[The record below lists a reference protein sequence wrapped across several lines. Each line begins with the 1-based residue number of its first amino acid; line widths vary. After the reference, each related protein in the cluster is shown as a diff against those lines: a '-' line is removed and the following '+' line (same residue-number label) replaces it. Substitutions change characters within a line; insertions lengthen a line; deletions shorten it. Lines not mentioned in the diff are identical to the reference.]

1 MASCT
6 SETEPMSSASASSAA
21 TASSTSCS
29 AIASGCSTARMA
41 SPIAAAIAE
50 PETGEATQQRYRRQR
65 HRVREADDGRAAA
78 NTARGGRPREVVPS
92 DEMANPRF
100 PVPTE
105 KAAKPTAKSR
115 AVRTELFI
123 TCAKIEIFRH

>member
-6 SETEPMSSASASSAA
+6 SETEPMRSASASSAA

-65 HRVREADDGRAAA
+65 HRVREADDGRATA
-78 NTARGGRPREVVPS
+78 NTARGGS
-92 DEMANPRF
+92 QGGACALAANLWVSGARGCRGWQGL
-100 PVPTE
+100 
-105 KAAKPTAKSR
+105 AHWLR
-115 AVRTELFI
+115 ADTVCGFG
-123 TCAKIEIFRH
+123 

>member
-50 PETGEATQQRYRRQR
+50 PETGAATQQRHRRQR
-65 HRVREADDGRAAA
+65 NRVRETGVDTVDATRARQRKTSGHVRRTHRQMYT
-78 NTARGGRPREVVPS
+78 NTPKMVLNAC
-92 DEMANPRF
+92 F
-100 PVPTE
+100 PHEPGIS
-105 KAAKPTAKSR
+105 APAY
-115 AVRTELFI
+115 
-123 TCAKIEIFRH
+123 TCAYP